1 MAVALTT
8 SVQAAQ
14 VPVLSASESSLPWPA
29 QVVAVDVG
37 FVVYA
42 PQLDNWS
49 ADRLEGRA
57 AVEVRLP
64 GTEETS
70 FGVIWFG
77 ARTVV
82 DTAGQV
88 TIGAVTVN
96 KADFPLQPNRSSEF
110 LDALRQ
116 GLAAKA
122 WTIPRQRLEADLA
135 IERAAQQTQTQP
147 LKNDPPSIIYSDR
160 PAILVS
166 IDGAPVM
173 REVPTIPALLRV
185 VNTRA
190 LVVLDKTTGRYD
202 LQAAGHWF
210 TAGSLDGPW
219 SLDGDPAAV
228 LERAKEQALAQ
239 DQVELLDDG
248 EARDGNLPAI
258 HVSTRPAELIRT
270 DGPPQFSPI
279 DRTQLLYVTNSPN
292 SIFLELKSGYYYVLL
307 SGRWYGAKTLTQGP
321 WQYVSGTSLPAD
333 FAMIPSTHPAQSVRE
348 AVPGTPEAQEAAIA
362 SSVPQMATVKRTAAK
377 LELSYDGEPLFEPI
391 EATTLQRAVNAPL
404 PVIRVEWNQFYALD
418 NGVWF
423 FADSPHGPWAV
434 ATYVP
439 PVVYSIPR
447 SSPLHYVTYVRVYD
461 STPDV
466 VYVGYTPGY
475 IGSYLSS
482 DNVIVYGTGW
492 YYSPWVGSVWY
503 GAPVTWGFGF
513 TIFNSW
519 WNPWWRPAWGFVY
532 APVPCMHPWWGPWYR
547 PVARVVVA
555 GAVPPRGPVITPIHA
570 NRVVAGSFNAANFNR
585 SAVNVTHLYGRWG
598 SNVVLATSRPRIAPT
613 AVSAVPVNAGA
624 SSRAL
629 AAIPRGMARPVQPA
643 QAPARAAQAATQSGA
658 DVISSS
664 DGRVYRRTGGQW
676 QRFTGNGNWQNI
688 GSLNTGSMNTGASN
702 SAQPE
707 SSARIGAANPAGVSG
722 TAGRVARAN
731 TGFGPGAVTGSSAG
745 AVTGSSAGA
754 VRASP
759 MGVQPSP
766 GAVQSPPAPARARP
780 FPRSTAMPSS
790 FPPQQQ
796 REAPPIRAP
805 AHAPM
810 SSASPIAPGFE
821 PSAMPLAAGFA
832 AAGAGAAGMGRD
844 SSSFAHGRDS
854 FSRGRSSAG
863 QARREASR

>member
-1 MAVALTT
+1 MKRLAYLALVLPLMAVPLTT

-14 VPVLSASESSLPWPA
+14 APGLSASESSLPWPA
-29 QVVAVDVG
+29 QVVAGDVG

-42 PQLDNWS
+42 PQLDSWS

-82 DTAGQV
+82 DAAGQV
-88 TIGAVTVN
+88 TISAVTVN
-96 KADFPLQPNRSSEF
+96 RADFPLQPNRSSEF

-116 GLAAKA
+116 GLSAKT
-122 WTIPRQRLEADLA
+122 WIISRQRLEAELS
-135 IERAAQQTQTQP
+135 IERAAQQAQTQP
-147 LKNDPPSIIYSDR
+147 LKNDPPAIVYSDR
-160 PAILVS
+160 PAVLVS

-173 REVPTIPALLRV
+173 REVPTIPELLRV
-185 VNTRA
+185 VNSRA

-248 EARDGNLPAI
+248 DARDGNLPAI
-258 HVSTRPAELIRT
+258 YVSTRPAELIRT
-270 DGPPQFSPI
+270 DGPPQYSPI
-279 DRTQLLYVTNSPN
+279 ERTQLLYVANSPN

-307 SGRWYGAKTLTQGP
+307 SGRWYRAKTLTQGP

-348 AVPGTPEAQEAAIA
+348 AVPGTPEAQEAGIA
-362 SSVPQMATVKRTAAK
+362 STVPQMATVKRTAAK
-377 LELSYDGEPLFEPI
+377 LELNYDGEPLFEPI
-391 EATTLQRAVNAPL
+391 EATTLQRAVNAPV

-423 FADSPHGPWAV
+423 FADSPYGPWAV

-475 IGSYLSS
+475 VGSYLSS

-519 WNPWWRPAWGFVY
+519 WNPWWRPAWGFAY
-532 APVPCMHPWWGPWYR
+532 APVPCLHPWWGPWHR
-547 PVARVVVA
+547 PVPRVVVG
-555 GAVPPRGPVITPIHA
+555 GAVPLRGRAIAPINA
-570 NRVVAGSFNAANFNR
+570 NRIVAGNFNR

-598 SNVVLATSRPRIAPT
+598 SNAVVATSRPRGAPP
-613 AVSAVPVNAGA
+613 AVSATPITAGA
-624 SSRAL
+624 RSRAL
-629 AAIPRGMARPVQPA
+629 ATIPPAMAHTVQPA
-643 QAPARAAQAATQSGA
+643 QAQSTARAAQAATQSGA

-676 QRFTGNGNWQNI
+676 QRFAGNGNWQNI
-688 GSLNTGSMNTGASN
+688 APS
-702 SAQPE
+702 
-707 SSARIGAANPAGVSG
+707 SSALPQGNARVGAANSVGVPA
-722 TAGRVARAN
+722 TAGHLPLAT
-731 TGFGPGAVTGSSAG
+731 TGPSSGAIRT
-745 AVTGSSAGA
+745 
-754 VRASP
+754 SP

-766 GAVQSPPAPARARP
+766 AAVQSSPGIAPARSRP
-780 FPRSTAMPSS
+780 FPRSAAMPSS
-790 FPPQQQ
+790 FPSQQQ
-796 REAPPIRAP
+796 REVPPM
-805 AHAPM
+805 HAPM
-810 SSASPIAPGFE
+810 SSASPIAPRFE
-821 PSAMPLAAGFA
+821 PSAMPRAAGPA
-832 AAGAGAAGMGRD
+832 AAGAGAPGMGRD

-854 FSRGRSSAG
+854 FSRNRSSAGQG

>member
-1 MAVALTT
+1 MKRLAYFALVLPLVLVSPMLTT
-8 SVQAAQ
+8 SAQAAQ
-14 VPVLSASESSLPWPA
+14 AVGSSASESSLPWPA
-29 QVVAVDVG
+29 QVVAGDVG

-42 PQLDNWS
+42 PQLDSWS
-49 ADRLEGRA
+49 AERLEGRA

-64 GTEETS
+64 GMDETS

-77 ARTVV
+77 AHTTV
-82 DTAGQV
+82 DAAGQV
-88 TIGAVTVN
+88 TISAMTVN
-96 KADFPLQPNRSSEF
+96 KVDFPLQPDRAGEF
-110 LDALRQ
+110 LDALHQ
-116 GLAAKA
+116 GLAAKS
-122 WTIPRQRLEADLA
+122 WTVSRQRLEADLA
-135 IERAAQQTQTQP
+135 IERAAHQSQSQP

-173 REVPTIPALLRV
+173 REVPTIPDLLRV

-210 TAGSLDGPW
+210 TASSLDGPW

-228 LERAKEQALAQ
+228 LERAKEQALVQ

-258 HVSTRPAELIRT
+258 YVSTRPAELIRT
-270 DGPPQFSPI
+270 DGPPQYSPI
-279 DRTQLLYVTNSPN
+279 ERTQLLYVANSPN

-307 SGRWYGAKTLTQGP
+307 SGRWYRAKTLTQGP
-321 WQYVSGTSLPAD
+321 WQYVSGASLPAD

-348 AVPGTPEAQEAAIA
+348 AVPGTAEAQEAAIA

-377 LELSYDGEPLFEPI
+377 LELNYDGEPLFEPI
-391 EATTLQRAVNAPL
+391 EATTLQRAVNAPV

-423 FADSPHGPWAV
+423 FADSPYGPWNV

-439 PVVYSIPR
+439 PVIYSIPR
-447 SSPLHYVTYVRVYD
+447 NSPLHYVTYVRVYD

-475 IGSYLSS
+475 VGSYLSA
-482 DNVIVYGTGW
+482 DNVMVYGTGW

-519 WNPWWRPAWGFVY
+519 WNPWWRPWRPAWGFVY
-532 APVPCMHPWWGPWYR
+532 APVPCLHPWWGPWYR
-547 PVARVVVA
+547 PVPRVVVA
-555 GAVPPRGPVITPIHA
+555 GALPLRGPAIAPINA
-570 NRVVAGSFNAANFNR
+570 NRVVAGNLNAANFNR
-585 SAVNVTHLYGRWG
+585 PAVNVTHLYGRWG
-598 SNVVLATSRPRIAPT
+598 ANVVVATSRPRGVPPV
-613 AVSAVPVNAGA
+613 VSAVPTTAGA
-624 SSRAL
+624 RGRGF
-629 AAIPRGMARPVQPA
+629 AAIPPAMARPVQPA
-643 QAPARAAQAATQSGA
+643 QAQSTARAVQAATQSGA

-676 QRFTGNGNWQNI
+676 QRFAGNGNWQNI
-688 GSLNTGSMNTGASN
+688 GPSS
-702 SAQPE
+702 SAQPQGN
-707 SSARIGAANPAGVSG
+707 ARVGAENSVGAPA
-722 TAGRVARAN
+722 TAGHLPLAN
-731 TGFGPGAVTGSSAG
+731 TGPNSGAIRT
-745 AVTGSSAGA
+745 
-754 VRASP
+754 SP

-766 GAVQSPPAPARARP
+766 GAIQSSPGIAPARSRP
-780 FPRSTAMPSS
+780 FSRSTAMPSS
-790 FPPQQQ
+790 FPSQQQ
-796 REAPPIRAP
+796 REAPPMRGPTSGAN
-805 AHAPM
+805 
-810 SSASPIAPGFE
+810 PIAPRFE
-821 PSAMPLAAGFA
+821 PSGIPRAAGPA
-832 AAGAGAAGMGRD
+832 AAGTGAAGIGRD
-844 SSSFAHGRDS
+844 SSSFARGHDS
-854 FSRGRSSAG
+854 FSRSRPGAG